1 MDNSRTIDGKKYM
14 WDGEEYP
21 SETAAQERISE
32 YQAEGFE
39 TELVE
44 EDGKH
49 YVFTRRVVTE
59 VVVEGGPV

>member
-1 MDNSRTIDGKKYM
+1 M